1 MTATIIDGKK
11 VSEEIL
17 ADVKK
22 EVSKLNIPLRLG
34 IVVVGNDPASST
46 YIEQKK
52 KKGEIVGIK
61 VDVFKY
67 NESETSTHKL
77 RQEINRISRLSGMQ
91 GVIVQLPLPDSIN
104 TERVVNAIPQDKD
117 VDVLSKT
124 SFGAFTLGA
133 SSVRPPTVGAILK
146 LMEAY
151 NLTLTQKKVAI
162 VGTGRLIG
170 LPMAIEAIRHQATTC
185 VINEYTKDP
194 TAILQES
201 DIIITGTPIPEH
213 IRGDAIKK
221 GAVVID
227 GGYVR
232 TEKNKVTGNVV
243 FEEAQ
248 KKASFITPVPG
259 GVGAVTVAMLF
270 SNLLTLVKAK

>member
-1 MTATIIDGKK
+1 MTATIIDGKRI
-11 VSEEIL
+11 SEEIL

-22 EVSKLNIPLRLG
+22 KVSKLGIPLRLG
-34 IVVVGNDPASST
+34 IVVVGNDPASSA

-52 KKGEIVGIK
+52 KKGESVGIK
-61 VDVFKY
+61 VDVFEY
-67 NESETSTHKL
+67 NESEISTHKL
-77 RQEINRISRLSGMQ
+77 RQEINRISRLSNMS

-104 TERVVNAIPQDKD
+104 AERVVNAIPQDKD

-124 SFGAFTLGA
+124 SFGAFALGT

-146 LMEAY
+146 LMESY
-151 NLTLTQKKVAI
+151 NLTLTQKRVAI
-162 VGTGRLIG
+162 VGAGRLIG
-170 LPMAIEAIRHQATTC
+170 LPMAIEAIRHQATIC
-185 VINEYTKDP
+185 VINEYTKNP
-194 TAILQES
+194 NAILQEL

-221 GAVVID
+221 GAVIID
-227 GGYVR
+227 GGYIR
-232 TEKNKVTGNVV
+232 TEKNKITGNVV

-259 GVGAVTVAMLF
+259 GVGTVTVAMLF
-270 SNLLTLVKAK
+270 SNLLTLVKTK